1 MLPQT
6 PEMTPAEVIRI
17 VKLFTEN
24 HIPVCVDG
32 GWGVD
37 ALLGQQTRLH
47 NDLDIAVPHKDSAK
61 IRAILEALRY
71 RDVPRDDTRDCNY
84 VLGDEQGHLV
94 DIHTYT
100 FDDAGQI
107 IFGVAYPFD
116 SLRGSGSIA
125 GFPVTCITPEWML
138 KFHSGYELDL
148 NDYLDVKALC
158 DHFGFD
164 LPAEYTK
171 FSKKKVTKSL

>member
-1 MLPQT
+1 MPPLT
-6 PEMTPAEVIRI
+6 PEMTAAEV
-17 VKLFTEN
+17 VKIMKLLEEN

-37 ALLGQQTRLH
+37 ALLGRQTRPH
-47 NDLDIAVPHKDSAK
+47 NDLDIAIPHKDSAK
-61 IRAILEALRY
+61 IRALLEALGY
-71 RDVPRDDTRDCNY
+71 RDIPRDDTRDCNY

-100 FDDAGQI
+100 FDDTGQI
-107 IFGVAYPFD
+107 IYGVPYPFD
-116 SLRGSGSIA
+116 SLQGSGAIN

-138 KFHSGYELDL
+138 KFHSGYELDS

-158 DHFGFD
+158 CHFGFD
-164 LPAEYTK
+164 LPSEYAK
-171 FSKKKVTKSL
+171 FSKDKLTKSL